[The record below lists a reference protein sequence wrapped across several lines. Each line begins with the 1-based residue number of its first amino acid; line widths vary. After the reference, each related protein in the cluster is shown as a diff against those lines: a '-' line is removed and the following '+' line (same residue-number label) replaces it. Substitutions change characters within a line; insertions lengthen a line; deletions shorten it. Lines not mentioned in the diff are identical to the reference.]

1 MSGRLMDVMG
11 PSGAGKDTLL
21 AYARQ
26 HLAGHGTFFAHRYIT
41 RPAAAGG
48 ENHVALTDEEF
59 TLRSDAGLFALEWSS
74 HRLRYGIGIEID
86 TWLAHAQ
93 CVVINGSR
101 GHLGSALQRYPALRP
116 ILIEA
121 APEVLAMRL
130 AARGRETAGEVLARL
145 ARQPDF
151 DVPAQTGL
159 VRIDNSG
166 LLADAGAA
174 LIRALRGDAQ
184 SNGPHDGR
192 GDDSG
197 HDRD

>member
-1 MSGRLMDVMG
+1 MSSRLIYVMG

-21 AYARQ
+21 AYARR
-26 HLAGHGTFFAHRYIT
+26 HLAGDSLVFAHRYIT

-59 TLRSDAGLFALEWSS
+59 VARSSAGLFALEWSS

-86 TWLAHAQ
+86 TWLARTQ
-93 CVVINGSR
+93 RVVVNGSR
-101 GHLGSALQRYPALRP
+101 GHLATALQRYPGLRP
-116 ILIEA
+116 VLIEA

-145 ARQPDF
+145 ARQPAF
-151 DVPAQTGL
+151 DVSEKTGL

-174 LIRALRGDAQ
+174 LIRALRGDEPGAA
-184 SNGPHDGR
+184 
-192 GDDSG
+192 
-197 HDRD
+197 RD